1 MDAFALGCGH
11 SFCRACF
18 STYLTSQVGD
28 GQACVIARCPEFKC
42 AQLVTQA
49 VFWGFLQTEARE
61 QYDRYFVRNFI
72 ETCKNMKY
80 CPAPDCG
87 KIAAGSGITTVKCH
101 CGHPFCLRCGEE
113 AHDPCCCAQLA
124 EWTLKCMNESET
136 ANWILANTRKCPECN
151 TRIEKNQ
158 GCNHMTC
165 RLCKHEFCWICMGG
179 WQDHGQTTGGFYKCN
194 RFVPKEVSVAVNAVE
209 RAKAELDRY
218 LHYYKRYHGHDHALK
233 FASSQRESAEARMVE
248 QQEQQKTSWIDV
260 QFLKQAAEQVID
272 CRRVLKY
279 TYVLGY
285 FLTDSSA
292 EKQLFEHHQ
301 EMLEKNTE
309 RLQEITEKK
318 LELIDR
324 TQVVNL
330 TRVTEKFMGSLL
342 ASMTGGVVTVDG
354 SAILAN
360 PDGGSNS
367 SSSNA
372 KLTS

>member
-1 MDAFALGCGH
+1 VLPCTRLRQD
-11 SFCRACF
+11 S
-18 STYLTSQVGD
+18 S
-28 GQACVIARCPEFKC
+28 
-42 AQLVTQA
+42 
-49 VFWGFLQTEARE
+49 
-61 QYDRYFVRNFI
+61 
-72 ETCKNMKY
+72 
-80 CPAPDCG
+80 
-87 KIAAGSGITTVKCH
+87 
-101 CGHPFCLRCGEE
+101 RCGEE

-260 QFLKQAAEQVID
+260 QFLKQAAEQVSQG
-272 CRRVLKY
+272 CR
-279 TYVLGY
+279 
-285 FLTDSSA
+285 
-292 EKQLFEHHQ
+292 
-301 EMLEKNTE
+301 
-309 RLQEITEKK
+309 
-318 LELIDR
+318 
-324 TQVVNL
+324 
-330 TRVTEKFMGSLL
+330 
-342 ASMTGGVVTVDG
+342 GG
-354 SAILAN
+354 
-360 PDGGSNS
+360 
-367 SSSNA
+367 
-372 KLTS
+372 